1 MMPEYIEQCS
11 KARQLIMNKMR
22 LGFNEGDHVWDGEQV
37 RLIGHDFIDL
47 KKKYRDNIYPCFQFA
62 MLEDKQPLV
71 VDGGNYPHE
80 ISFKHGV
87 YIAESVYNPVW
98 IPTQEQLQNLLLCTG
113 GSYTKLLK
121 QFIHFTEYHNNYRM
135 YSKPKEQLWLEYFM
149 WKKYSLVWLFV
160 EKKWQIETNKLS
172 EVY

>member
-1 MMPEYIEQCS
+1 MKPEYVDQCS
-11 KARQLIMNKMR
+11 KANQLIAAKRN
-22 LGFNEGDHVWDGEQV
+22 LGFNEGDYIWDGKKV

-47 KKKYRDNIYPCFQFA
+47 KEKYKTDKYTHFQFA
-62 MLEDKQPLV
+62 MLESELSLF
-71 VDGGNYPHE
+71 VDGDNYPHE
-80 ISFKHGV
+80 ISFKYGQ
-87 YIAESVYNPVW
+87 YKTESIYSPIW

-113 GSYTKLLK
+113 RSYTKLLK

-149 WKKYSLVWLFV
+149 WKKYSLMWLLI